1 MERILKMAATGGHLK
16 KTSVDISSQLR
27 GLRQRMPTAS
37 SRNGRAID
45 LHPHILDFR
54 AAERTNDAVIEIG
67 RHGNSVERLLAAVD
81 QVSASEISP
90 A

>member
-27 GLRQRMPTAS
+27 GFRQRMPVG
-37 SRNGRAID
+37 SRRIGRGID

-54 AAERTNDAVIEIG
+54 AAGRTNSAEIEIG
-67 RHGNSVERLLAAVD
+67 RHVNSVERLLAAVD
-81 QVSASEISP
+81 QVSASEIRP